1 MKCDWEPLLDLNVQD
16 VVLMRFNPWSAEQG
30 QNSVQGPQGARRGP
44 GGGGRLQ
51 KERRVSLCNR
61 GISLGW
67 SLPVPLAGPA
77 AFSSC
82 SAGSIP

>member
-1 MKCDWEPLLDLNVQD
+1 MEEGGEGGVGNMVFPG
-16 VVLMRFNPWSAEQG
+16 SA
-30 QNSVQGPQGARRGP
+30 
-44 GGGGRLQ
+44 
-51 KERRVSLCNR
+51 
-61 GISLGW
+61 ISLEW

>member
-1 MKCDWEPLLDLNVQD
+1 MEEEKKEKVFFFCVQ
-16 VVLMRFNPWSAEQG
+16 
-30 QNSVQGPQGARRGP
+30 
-44 GGGGRLQ
+44 
-51 KERRVSLCNR
+51 